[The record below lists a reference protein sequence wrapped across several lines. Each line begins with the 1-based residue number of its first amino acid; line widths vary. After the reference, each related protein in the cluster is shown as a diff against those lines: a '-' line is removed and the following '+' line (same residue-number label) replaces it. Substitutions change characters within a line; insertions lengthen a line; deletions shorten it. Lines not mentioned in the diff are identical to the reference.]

1 MTTDDIIILL
11 LYYSKDE
18 MIAGRTLLQK
28 TLYFLNKKLNL
39 GIDFSPYY
47 YGPYSREITEELEN
61 LKASDIICEEIKEF
75 KPIDYHVTFEPR
87 KYIYSLG
94 ETGAKLAE
102 KLEERDPILAKGIK
116 QTLEFMRDKDA
127 TNNYKVLSIAA
138 KMDNILES
146 ENKPMY
152 VDEILEEA
160 KILGWIISKEEAQ
173 CALTLLKKLEMVD
186 NA

>member
-1 MTTDDIIILL
+1 MTIDDIIILS

-28 TLYFLNKKLNL
+28 TLYFLNKKLKL
-39 GIDFSPYY
+39 GIEFSPYY
-47 YGPYSREITEELEN
+47 YGPYSREITDELEN
-61 LKASDIICEEIKEF
+61 LKASDLICEEIKEF
-75 KPIDYHVTFEPR
+75 KPIDYHATFEPR

-94 ETGAKLAE
+94 ETGARLAE
-102 KLEERDPILAKGIK
+102 KLEEKEPILAKEIK
-116 QTLEFMRDKDA
+116 HTLEFMREKDA

-152 VDEILEEA
+152 VDEILKEA
-160 KILGWIISKEEAQ
+160 KILGWEISKEEAQ
-173 CALTLLKKLEMVD
+173 SALKLLKKLEMID
-186 NA
+186 GA